1 MPGPVK
7 NVAFVTDVALKD
19 AAAPRFFRAN
29 PTLAA
34 GDVTIVGD
42 DGSFGNIGT
51 LPTVTP
57 AAGINVKVS
66 LSGPEMNFDR
76 VRVRFKDQTTPPE
89 WLELYL
95 VIIPS
100 AT

>member
-7 NVAFVTDVALKD
+7 NVAFTTNVVLRD
-19 AAAPRFFRAN
+19 AAAPQNFRAN

-34 GDVTIVGD
+34 GDVTVSGD
-42 DGSFGNIGT
+42 EGAFGNIAT

-57 AAGINVKVS
+57 AAGVNVRVS
-66 LSGPEMNFDR
+66 LAQAEMNFDR
-76 VRVRFKDQTTPPE
+76 ILLRFKDQTATAE

-95 VIIPS
+95 VIHTS